1 MTRKVVREGV
11 SSAFP
16 TTMSGGN
23 DLQDVSHGFNLER
36 GPHAVQLVMQ
46 AMRSLGLHFVSPR
59 RSVNLT
65 QARAASRPA
74 MRQMPRPQ
82 PRPQPQ
88 LAMAFSRVNPHL
100 APAPRPY

>member
-1 MTRKVVREGV
+1 
-11 SSAFP
+11 
-16 TTMSGGN
+16 MSGGN

-65 QARAASRPA
+65 QVRGAA
-74 MRQMPRPQ
+74 RQMPRPL

-88 LAMAFSRVNPHL
+88 LAKAFSRVNPYL